1 MAQTLRH
8 FNQERKAVKHKVN
21 SGREGKILFHELHA
35 TVNKEGPKFK
45 LGALT
50 VNLGVSL

>member
-1 MAQTLRH
+1 MFR
-8 FNQERKAVKHKVN
+8 
-21 SGREGKILFHELHA
+21 ELHA

-50 VNLGVSL
+50 VNLGVSLWLGTKNLNQNNLNNFSAL